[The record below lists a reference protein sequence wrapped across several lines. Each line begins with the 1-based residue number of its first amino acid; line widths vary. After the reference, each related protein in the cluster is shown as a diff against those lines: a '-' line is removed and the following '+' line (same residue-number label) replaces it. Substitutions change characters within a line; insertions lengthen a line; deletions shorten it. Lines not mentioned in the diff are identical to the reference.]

1 MEIITLPDVDNP
13 VPICA
18 HVAVLIVYFA
28 RPTDAENVSAH
39 TNNVLLSNKHI
50 SLIYLDVVVAPI
62 AAITPVRFD
71 QVEKLYMLIYGSSL
85 PAPTFLIW
93 YDKNTFDPG
102 MAVIVILRA
111 LFANAAELNPR
122 EDHAVPFHLATLVTA
137 VPPAFVN
144 IPAAYILLAST
155 AQMDSTRFPVT
166 IPVPT
171 VYHIGSGANIL
182 HKSVLTPETR
192 VLNPVAA
199 SGVIP
204 ACNG

>member
-1 MEIITLPDVDNP
+1 
-13 VPICA
+13 
-18 HVAVLIVYFA
+18 
-28 RPTDAENVSAH
+28 
-39 TNNVLLSNKHI
+39 
-50 SLIYLDVVVAPI
+50 
-62 AAITPVRFD
+62 
-71 QVEKLYMLIYGSSL
+71 MLIYGSSL

-155 AQMDSTRFPVT
+155 AQMDSIRVPVT